1 MGPWGKDKFIT
12 KEMMR
17 DFHAVFFED
26 ERGLRVLQCLGEHM
40 HFFNDDLEE
49 GEALHLRN
57 MFVKILV
64 MSGVWVQPNGE
75 KILTGLEK
83 ESWLRSIGRF
93 IFRAPA
99 DPEQAQKGRLA
110 QLMEKKYGR

>member
-1 MGPWGKDKFIT
+1 MGPWGKEKVIT

-26 ERGLRVLQCLGEHM
+26 ERGSRVLLRLGEEM

-75 KILTGLEK
+75 KILRGLEK
-83 ESWLRSIGRF
+83 ENWLGSIGRA
-93 IFRAPA
+93 IFKRAEE
-99 DPEQAQKGRLA
+99 PEQKGSLA
-110 QLMEKKYGR
+110 RLMEQKYGR